1 MQYSFK
7 ATCVLTTLLVTC
19 LWTTAASAQAI
30 ADPPSA
36 PEESESHKTVCDGYR
51 LVTVFFRCIPH
62 DVSGIAQGDALRS
75 LAVGGLLAGGSI
87 LLDDEVR
94 KKMSEP
100 DEDTSIEV
108 GRYLG
113 EAGVQFGAPAAAY
126 FIARAVGNEG
136 AQDLSIMIVRTQMVN
151 AILTRGLKLIP
162 RARPYQDD
170 ATLTKGS
177 FPSGH
182 TSAAFATAT
191 VMQRKWGWKAGV
203 PAYLVATF
211 IGVTRLENVHY
222 LSDVT
227 FGAAVGVASGLAIK
241 LPGPRPTIS
250 PIISPGVVGVSVS
263 IGGPRF

>member
-1 MQYSFK
+1 MRCSFN
-7 ATCVLTTLLVTC
+7 ATCALTALLVAC
-19 LWTTAASAQAI
+19 LWTTAASAQAT
-30 ADPPSA
+30 AEATPSA
-36 PEESESHKTVCDGYR
+36 PEESPKKFCDGYR
-51 LVTVFFRCIPH
+51 MVTVFFRCIPH
-62 DVSGIAQGDALRS
+62 DVSGLVQGDALKS

-100 DEDTSIEV
+100 NEDTTIEV

-162 RARPYQDD
+162 RARPYQED

-203 PAYLVATF
+203 PSYLVATF

-227 FGAAVGVASGLAIK
+227 FGAAVGIASGLAIR
-241 LPGPRPTIS
+241 LPGPRPTIA
-250 PIISPGVVGVSVS
+250 PLISPGVVGVSVS
-263 IGGPRF
+263 IGGARF

>member
-1 MQYSFK
+1 MRFSFK
-7 ATCVLTTLLVTC
+7 ASRALTALVVAC
-19 LWTTAASAQAI
+19 LWTTAASAQGG
-30 ADPPSA
+30 ADAPPPA
-36 PEESESHKTVCDGYR
+36 PDQSHTKICDGYR

-94 KKMSEP
+94 NKMSEP
-100 DEDTSIEV
+100 DQDTSIEV

-126 FIARAVGNEG
+126 FIARAVGSES
-136 AQDLSIMIVRTQMVN
+136 AQDLSIMLVRTQMVN

-162 RARPYQDD
+162 RARPYQET

-211 IGVTRLENVHY
+211 VGVTRLENVHY

-241 LPGPRPTIS
+241 LPGPRPTIA

>member
-1 MQYSFK
+1 MRCSYN
-7 ATCVLTTLLVTC
+7 ATCAMTALLVAC
-19 LWTTAASAQAI
+19 LCTTAASAQTI
-30 ADPPSA
+30 ANVTPPA
-36 PEESESHKTVCDGYR
+36 PEESPKTFCDGYR
-51 LVTVFFRCIPH
+51 LLTVFFRCIPH
-62 DVSGIAQGDALRS
+62 DVSGLAQGDALRT

-162 RARPYQDD
+162 RARPYQET
-170 ATLTKGS
+170 ATPTKGS

-191 VMQRKWGWKAGV
+191 VFQRKWGWKAGV

-211 IGVTRLENVHY
+211 VGVTRLENVHY
-222 LSDVT
+222 LSDVSV
-227 FGAAVGVASGLAIK
+227 GAAVGVASGLAIK
-241 LPGPRPTIS
+241 LPGPHVQ
-250 PIISPGVVGVSVS
+250 PILAPGVVGVSFSVGS
-263 IGGPRF
+263 PRS

>member
-1 MQYSFK
+1 MRFSFK
-7 ATCVLTTLLVTC
+7 ATCALTTVAVAC
-19 LWTTAASAQAI
+19 LSTTTASAQSTSDVTPA
-30 ADPPSA
+30 
-36 PEESESHKTVCDGYR
+36 SENTSKTAVCDGYR

-62 DVSGIAQGDALRS
+62 DVSGIVQGDALRS

-100 DEDTSIEV
+100 DQDTSIEV

-126 FIARAVGNEG
+126 FISRAIGNEG

-151 AILTRGLKLIP
+151 AIFTRGLKLIP
-162 RARPYQDD
+162 RARPYQDT
-170 ATLTKGS
+170 ATPTKGS

-211 IGVTRLENVHY
+211 VGVTRLENVHY

-241 LPGPRPTIS
+241 LPGAHPTVA
-250 PIISPGVVGVSVS
+250 PLVAPGVVGIS
-263 IGGPRF
+263 ITIGAPRS

>member
-1 MQYSFK
+1 MRCSYN
-7 ATCVLTTLLVTC
+7 ATRALTALLVAC
-19 LWTTAASAQAI
+19 LCTTAASAQTI
-30 ADPPSA
+30 ANVTPSA
-36 PEESESHKTVCDGYR
+36 PEASPKSFCDGYR

-62 DVSGIAQGDALRS
+62 DVSGLVQGDALRS

-100 DEDTSIEV
+100 DEDTPFEV

-162 RARPYQDD
+162 RARPYQET

-191 VMQRKWGWKAGV
+191 VFQRKWGWKAGV

-211 IGVTRLENVHY
+211 VGVTRLENVHY

-241 LPGPRPTIS
+241 LPGPHVE
-250 PIISPGVVGVSVS
+250 PILAPGVVGVSFS
-263 IGGPRF
+263 IGSPRS

>member
-1 MQYSFK
+1 LCT
-7 ATCVLTTLLVTC
+7 A
-19 LWTTAASAQAI
+19 AASAQGTTELT
-30 ADPPSA
+30 PPA
-36 PEESESHKTVCDGYR
+36 SEDHSTSVCDGYR

-100 DEDTSIEV
+100 DQDTSIEV

-126 FIARAVGNEG
+126 FISRAIGNQD

-162 RARPYQDD
+162 RARPYQDT
-170 ATLTKGS
+170 ATPTKGS

-191 VMQRKWGWKAGV
+191 VFQRKWGWKAGV

-227 FGAAVGVASGLAIK
+227 FGAAIGVASGLAIK
-241 LPGPRPTIS
+241 LPGPHPTVAPLIA
-250 PIISPGVVGVSVS
+250 PGVVGVSIT
-263 IGGPRF
+263 IGSPRS

>member
-1 MQYSFK
+1 MRCSVK
-7 ATCVLTTLLVTC
+7 ATRALTALLVAS
-19 LWTTAASAQAI
+19 LWSTAAAAQATT
-30 ADPPSA
+30 DVTPSA
-36 PEESESHKTVCDGYR
+36 SEEPSKTVCEGYR

-62 DVSGIAQGDALRS
+62 DVSGIVQGDALRS
-75 LAVGGLLAGGSI
+75 LAVGGLLAGGSV
-87 LLDDEVR
+87 LLDDEVAN
-94 KKMSEP
+94 KMSEP
-100 DEDTSIEV
+100 DQDTSIEV

-113 EAGVQFGAPAAAY
+113 EAGVQFGVPAAAY
-126 FIARAVGNEG
+126 FISRAVGNQG

-162 RARPYQDD
+162 RARPYQDT
-170 ATLTKGS
+170 ATPTKGS

-211 IGVTRLENVHY
+211 VGVTRLESVHY

-241 LPGPRPTIS
+241 LPGPHPTVA
-250 PIISPGVVGVSVS
+250 PLVAPGVVGVSIT
-263 IGGPRF
+263 IGGPRS

>member
-1 MQYSFK
+1 MRFSFK
-7 ATCVLTTLLVTC
+7 ATCVLTTVVVAC
-19 LWTTAASAQAI
+19 FCTTAASAQSTTEVTPA
-30 ADPPSA
+30 
-36 PEESESHKTVCDGYR
+36 SENTAKPTVCEGYR

-62 DVSGIAQGDALRS
+62 DVSGIVQGDALRS

-126 FIARAVGNEG
+126 FIARAIGNEG

-162 RARPYQDD
+162 RARPYQET
-170 ATLTKGS
+170 ATPTKGS

-211 IGVTRLENVHY
+211 VGVTRLENVHY

-241 LPGPRPTIS
+241 LPGPHSTVAPLVA
-250 PIISPGVVGVSVS
+250 PGVVGVS
-263 IGGPRF
+263 ITITPRS

>member
-1 MQYSFK
+1 MRFSFRERC
-7 ATCVLTTLLVTC
+7 ALTTFVVAC
-19 LWTTAASAQAI
+19 LCTAAASAQGTTELT
-30 ADPPSA
+30 PPA
-36 PEESESHKTVCDGYR
+36 SEDHSTSVCDGYR

-100 DEDTSIEV
+100 DQDTSIEV

-126 FIARAVGNEG
+126 FISRAIGNQD

-162 RARPYQDD
+162 RARPYQDT
-170 ATLTKGS
+170 ATPTKGS

-191 VMQRKWGWKAGV
+191 VFQRKWGWKAGV

-227 FGAAVGVASGLAIK
+227 FGAAIGVASGLAIK
-241 LPGPRPTIS
+241 LPGPHPTVAPLIA
-250 PIISPGVVGVSVS
+250 PGVVGVSIT
-263 IGGPRF
+263 IGSPRS